1 LLYQVPGSGKSER
14 AQGAYLTD
22 AEIERI
28 AVHCA
33 AQGKPKLDSDIT
45 RLLV

>member
-1 LLYQVPGSGKSER
+1 LLYQAPGSGKSER

-28 AVHCA
+28 VVHCA
-33 AQGKPKLDSDIT
+33 AQGKPMFDSDLM
-45 RLLV
+45 RQQV